1 MVNFSLFCRHLL
13 EKSYHKKGIIAVIVA
28 ALLWSTGG
36 LFIKLITLNSL
47 QLSFFRSLFAGI
59 VILAL
64 FRKDAI
70 KFNKWSIMTGLF
82 YAGVL
87 VFFVMATKLTT
98 AANAIF
104 LQYTA
109 PIYVLI
115 LEPLLLKTKFERL
128 NLITIIFCFL
138 GMALF
143 FVGKLTPGDI
153 EGNTFALISGLCL
166 TGMFLGM
173 RKSGEEYK
181 WSTIFWGNFFVA
193 LVCSFSM
200 IGIESL
206 SSGDLLMVGYLGV
219 FQIGIAYVI
228 FSYGINKVEAIEASL
243 LAMIE
248 PVLNPVWVLIGY
260 GETPSSYAIAG
271 GVIIVAAI
279 ALRTVMVERRRRRK
293 LVIG

>member
-1 MVNFSLFCRHLL
+1 
-13 EKSYHKKGIIAVIVA
+13 
-28 ALLWSTGG
+28 
-36 LFIKLITLNSL
+36 
-47 QLSFFRSLFAGI
+47 
-59 VILAL
+59 
-64 FRKDAI
+64 
-70 KFNKWSIMTGLF
+70 MTGLF

-87 VFFVMATKLTT
+87 IFFVMATKLTT

-115 LEPLLLKTKFERL
+115 LEPLLLKTKFERI
-128 NLITIIFCFL
+128 NLITIVFCFI

-143 FVGKLTPGDI
+143 FVGKLSPGDI

-173 RKSGEEYK
+173 RKSGEDFK
-181 WSTIFWGNFFVA
+181 WSTIFWGNLFVA
-193 LVCSFSM
+193 IFCAYSIFDLP
-200 IGIESL
+200 EL
-206 SSGDLLMVGYLGV
+206 ATGDLLMVGYLGI

-260 GETPSSYAIAG
+260 GETPSTWAIFG
-271 GVIIVAAI
+271 GAVIVLAI
-279 ALRTVMVERRRRRK
+279 GLRTLMIEKRRRRK
-293 LVIG
+293 PAF

>member
-1 MVNFSLFCRHLL
+1 M
-13 EKSYHKKGIIAVIVA
+13 EKSLHQKGIIAVVIA

-36 LFIKLITLNSL
+36 LFIKLISLNSI
-47 QLSFFRSLFAGI
+47 QLSFFRSFFAGL
-59 VILAL
+59 VILLL
-64 FRKDAI
+64 FRGKAL
-70 KFNKWSIMTGLF
+70 KFNGWSLMTGLF

-115 LEPLLLKTKFERL
+115 LEPLLLKTKFERI
-128 NLITIIFCFL
+128 NLITIVFCFI

-143 FVGKLTPGDI
+143 FVGKLSPGDI

-173 RKSGEEYK
+173 RKSGEDYK

-193 LVCSFSM
+193 LLCSY
-200 IGIESL
+200 SL
-206 SSGDLLMVGYLGV
+206 FDMPALSTNDLLMVGYLGI

-260 GETPSSYAIAG
+260 GETPSIYAVAG
-271 GVIIVAAI
+271 GVIIVLAI
-279 ALRTVMVERRRRRK
+279 ALRTLMIEKRRRRK
-293 LVIG
+293 PAFS

>member
-1 MVNFSLFCRHLL
+1 MRFFSIMKVELDTT
-13 EKSYHKKGIIAVIVA
+13 YHKKGILAVVIA

-36 LFIKLITLNSL
+36 LFIKLISLNSL
-47 QLSFFRSLFAGI
+47 QLSFFRSLFAGL

-64 FRKDAI
+64 FRKEAI
-70 KFNKWSIMTGLF
+70 KFNKWSLFTGLC

-87 VFFVMATKLTT
+87 TFFVMATKLTT

-115 LEPLLLKTKFERL
+115 LEPVLLKTKFERI
-128 NLITIIFCFL
+128 NLITIIFTFA

-143 FVGKLTPGDI
+143 FVGKLSAGDI
-153 EGNTFALISGLCL
+153 EGNTFALISGICL
-166 TGMFLGM
+166 TFMFLGM
-173 RKSGEEYK
+173 RKSGEDYK
-181 WSTIFWGNFFVA
+181 FSTIFWGNVFVVLA
-193 LVCSFSM
+193 TGYSVLELPAMSM
-200 IGIESL
+200 
-206 SSGDLLMVGYLGV
+206 GDLAMVGYLGI

-260 GETPSSYAIAG
+260 GEMPSTWAIAG
-271 GVIIVAAI
+271 GVIIIMAI
-279 ALRTVMVERRRRRK
+279 AFRTVMIEKRRRRK
-293 LVIG
+293 PMPA